1 MAQLVAHPLDV
12 REVTSSSLVSSTTI
26 EKSEL
31 RSHRDGVRISCLHL
45 NWTIDVDDNSD
56 ADLLL
61 LSGNRKLPPN
71 DAMTPVIEAVRLCEN
86 RFMRCV
92 KEWK

>member
-1 MAQLVAHPLDV
+1 MQGDRAFIIRFIGQI
-12 REVTSSSLVSSTTI
+12 R
-26 EKSEL
+26 
-31 RSHRDGVRISCLHL
+31 
-45 NWTIDVDDNSD
+45 VDDNSD

-71 DAMTPVIEAVRLCEN
+71 DWMTPVVEAIRLCEN

>member
-1 MAQLVAHPLDV
+1 M
-12 REVTSSSLVSSTTI
+12 
-26 EKSEL
+26 
-31 RSHRDGVRISCLHL
+31 
-45 NWTIDVDDNSD
+45 DDNSD

-61 LSGNRKLPPN
+61 LSGNRKLPPS
-71 DAMTPVIEAVRLCEN
+71 DAMTPVIEAIRLCEN